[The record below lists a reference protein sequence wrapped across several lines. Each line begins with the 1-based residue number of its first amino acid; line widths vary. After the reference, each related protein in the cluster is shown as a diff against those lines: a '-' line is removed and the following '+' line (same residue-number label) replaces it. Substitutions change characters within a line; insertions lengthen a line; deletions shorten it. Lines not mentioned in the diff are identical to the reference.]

1 MNNQFSYE
9 LDERQIR
16 IMLRDG
22 EAENDPSAWNRFE
35 QLAQPDV
42 KPKKASFSPRFNVSI
57 SRSVLVPLIF
67 VVLIGGLSATLF
79 SFVDFKKKDVPLSK
93 NTLDQKS
100 PDASVKETTT
110 NSSTKSQPVITT
122 STTPEK
128 TVIVP
133 AEKIIATPTP
143 TVQQPA
149 ITHTET
155 KPAVQKTE
163 TKPANTVPAKASTG
177 SATTTPP
184 TVTAANT
191 KTDQPV
197 VKKRKQK
204 KVVTEEI
211 PTINTSST
219 NLNQANQEEPE
230 LELR

>member
-22 EAENDPSAWNRFE
+22 EAENDATAWNRFE

-42 KPKKASFSPRFNVSI
+42 KAKKTSFSSGFNISI

-79 SFVDFKKKDVPLSK
+79 SFVDFKKKDVQVTK
-93 NTLDQKS
+93 NTLEQKS
-100 PDASVKETTT
+100 PDASVKTQPATTV
-110 NSSTKSQPVITT
+110 N
-122 STTPEK
+122 TTPEK
-128 TVIVP
+128 TVNAA

-143 TVQQPA
+143 TVQPPA

-163 TKPANTVPAKASTG
+163 TKPAETIAAKASISPG
-177 SATTTPP
+177 V
-184 TVTAANT
+184 TVTKVPPIVTASNT
-191 KTDQPV
+191 KADQPV

-204 KVVTEEI
+204 KVVSEEI

-219 NLNQANQEEPE
+219 NLNQASQEPE

>member
-22 EAENDPSAWNRFE
+22 EAESDPNAWNRFE

-42 KPKKASFSPRFNVSI
+42 KPRKASFSPKFNVSI

-79 SFVDFKKKDVPLSK
+79 SFVDFKKKDVSVSK
-93 NTLDQKS
+93 NTLEPKS
-100 PDASVKETTT
+100 PGASVNQPSE
-110 NSSTKSQPVITT
+110 NSAAKTLPINTASA
-122 STTPEK
+122 TPEK
-128 TVIVP
+128 AVSVP

-143 TVQQPA
+143 TVQKPA

-163 TKPANTVPAKASTG
+163 TKPADIVPARASIN
-177 SATTTPP
+177 SNSTPP
-184 TVTAANT
+184 TVTASNA
-191 KTDQPV
+191 KIDQPV

-219 NLNQANQEEPE
+219 NLNQASQEEPE